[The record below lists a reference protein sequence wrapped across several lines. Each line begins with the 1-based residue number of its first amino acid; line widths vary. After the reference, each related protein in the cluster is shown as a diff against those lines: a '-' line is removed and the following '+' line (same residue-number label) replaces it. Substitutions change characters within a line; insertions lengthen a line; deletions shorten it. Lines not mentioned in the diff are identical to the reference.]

1 MPRRYILQNEIVEV
15 FFMKYRCPHCGQV
28 GFSFLAKT
36 DLVPRLRFVPEYAQ
50 GVRCT
55 VCRERAVY
63 YARWGGRVGHWLG
76 NLILGLVFIGGLL
89 LLVNAVPKETIN
101 NSGPWGAFVFIFLPI
116 ALWAALLVGFKWLFC
131 YLDKPAQA
139 DYISANHFRFTLPA
153 TVRLWPRVRV
163 GEIYLFRFPKRK
175 RREDGPYLIGMVTNV
190 EKDGDSQEVTVRVVK
205 EYLMDAPLVDEEL
218 VLATEGD
225 FSVDGV
231 VSHTYRLPPEEE

>member
-1 MPRRYILQNEIVEV
+1 ML
-15 FFMKYRCPHCGQV
+15 F
-28 GFSFLAKT
+28 
-36 DLVPRLRFVPEYAQ
+36 
-50 GVRCT
+50 
-55 VCRERAVY
+55 
-63 YARWGGRVGHWLG
+63 
-76 NLILGLVFIGGLL
+76 GLL
-89 LLVNAVPKETIN
+89 LV
-101 NSGPWGAFVFIFLPI
+101 
-116 ALWAALLVGFKWLFC
+116 LLLLLYKLLFC
-131 YLDKPAQA
+131 YFDKPEESGYVSA
-139 DYISANHFRFTLPA
+139 DKFRFTLPA

-218 VLATEGD
+218 VLATEGE

>member
-1 MPRRYILQNEIVEV
+1 
-15 FFMKYRCPHCGQV
+15 MKYRCPHCGQK
-28 GFSFLAKT
+28 GFSLTQKVLRYSKWTHRPKCSYCGNGATIHMWWRGKPIMRSLV
-36 DLVPRLRFVPEYAQ
+36 DLLIFVAYF
-50 GVRCT
+50 GV
-55 VCRERAVY
+55 AV
-63 YARWGGRVGHWLG
+63 
-76 NLILGLVFIGGLL
+76 GLVAVAPPEQHNGSDIGMYLQFFWAPLLAWGLTT
-89 LLVNAVPKETIN
+89 LV
-101 NSGPWGAFVFIFLPI
+101 FH
-116 ALWAALLVGFKWLFC
+116 WLFC
-131 YLDKPAQA
+131 SFDREGWAEYA
-139 DYISANHFRFTLPA
+139 DVNHFRFTAPA